1 MAATVSREILRN
13 LRQVRLA
20 NIAMATLSSSNH
32 HCVSISPPNKDGS
45 IIYNKNTMQPYH
57 RWYSTTS
64 QPQEKEES
72 PSQEETQTSNNN
84 NNRMLLHMTQ
94 AAVDRVRLLREKKGG
109 DESIQLRLQVGGGGC
124 SGFQYVFELDSK
136 GAQENDHV
144 IDVDGVQLLCDDVSM
159 KFVIGS
165 TIDFESDL
173 MMSKFV
179 VSENPNAEIGCGC
192 GSSFAVGDAIFPQ

>member
-1 MAATVSREILRN
+1 MASAVGREISRN
-13 LRQVRLA
+13 LRHVRLA
-20 NIAMATLSSSNH
+20 MAMSRRGSVVGSSATHFPCILLQDIYNLDTVRYQPMCHWYSSSFSKELH
-32 HCVSISPPNKDGS
+32 QQKQDKESSISSQNK
-45 IIYNKNTMQPYH
+45 Q
-57 RWYSTTS
+57 
-64 QPQEKEES
+64 
-72 PSQEETQTSNNN
+72 
-84 NNRMLLHMTQ
+84 LLHMTK

-144 IDVDGVQLLCDDVSM
+144 IEVDGVQLLCDDISM

-192 GSSFAVGDAIFPQ
+192 GSSFAVGDAVLN